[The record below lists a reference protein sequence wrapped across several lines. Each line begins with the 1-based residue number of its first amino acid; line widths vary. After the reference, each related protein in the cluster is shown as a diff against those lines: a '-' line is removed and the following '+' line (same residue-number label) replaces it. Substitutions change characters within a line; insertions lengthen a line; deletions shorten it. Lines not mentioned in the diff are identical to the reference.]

1 MVNNRNLAAE
11 FALVAACCRWPPTPE
26 RRRAVAET
34 SQPPID
40 WQRLLR
46 IAARHRVS
54 GLVAEGIRDAG
65 IAVPEPISMHLAKEE
80 ARIALHNVRSAA
92 ESHRL
97 SQALAADGVDAL
109 LLKGVTINLIAYGGL
124 GLKESRDIDLLV
136 APEAFLAASRTLAAC
151 GYGRLSPSPELDD
164 AAAAAWMDRCK
175 EAAWLHPSQG
185 HLVELHVAL
194 ADNQAM
200 IAGIGLGSPRQ
211 SIDLGGGRT
220 VETLADAELL
230 AYLFL
235 HGATHGWSRL
245 KWLADVNALLSR
257 RSPAEIE
264 QAYRA
269 AVAHGAGRGAAQGLL
284 LCARL
289 FALDLGSAL
298 AGELEADGRTRY
310 MVRVALD
317 LIAGRFVETELDD
330 SRFGTIP
337 LHISHFFLQPGLKV
351 KFGVLAQKLRTPFG
365 ADERHAR
372 LPILRSALGIPIWL
386 WRRSRLMHKAGK
398 PGG

>member
-1 MVNNRNLAAE
+1 MVNNRDLPAE
-11 FALVAACCRWPPTPE
+11 FALVAACCRWPSTPE

-34 SQPPID
+34 SQSAAD
-40 WQRLLR
+40 WQRVLR

-54 GLVAEGIRDAG
+54 GLVAEGVRDAAV
-65 IAVPEPISMHLAKEE
+65 AVPKAVSARLAQEE

-109 LLKGVTINLIAYGGL
+109 LLKGVTLNLIAYGGL

-136 APEAFLAASRTLAAC
+136 APDAFVAASLTLARA
-151 GYGRLSPSPELDD
+151 GYDRISPAPELDE
-164 AAAAAWMDRCK
+164 AAAAAWMARSK
-175 EAAWLHPSQG
+175 ESAWLHPREG

-194 ADNQAM
+194 ADNSAM
-200 IAGIGLGSPRQ
+200 IAGIGLESPRQ
-211 SIDLGGGRT
+211 SIDLGGGCT

-245 KWLADVNALLSR
+245 KWLADVNAMLSR
-257 RSPAEIE
+257 RSPAEIDA
-264 QAYRA
+264 AYRA
-269 AVAHGAGRGAAQGLL
+269 ALAHGAGRGAAQGLL
-284 LCARL
+284 LCAQL
-289 FALDLGSAL
+289 FALDLGEAL
-298 AGELEADGRTRY
+298 AGELRADGRTRY

-317 LIAGRFVETELDD
+317 LIAGRFVEAELDD

-351 KFGVLAQKLRTPFG
+351 KLGVLAQKLRTPFSAG
-365 ADERHAR
+365 EQQGR

-386 WRRSRLMHKAGK
+386 WRRGRLMHKEGR